1 MDALYAFFDAVNDLF
16 NTIGNWFYGLL
27 TTTLALDV
35 SVADPIFRLVQAII
49 VCTFA
54 AVTFLALTYT
64 ERKIIARVQDRIGPN
79 RVGPFGLFQPLADAI
94 KMFTKEQTMPK
105 VADAITFQLA
115 PTIAAVPVLMLF
127 AVIPFNENVVA
138 SDMDVGLIYIIAFG
152 SLAEIAILM
161 GGWGSRNKYSLL
173 GAMRAVAQMISYE
186 IPLVLALMSI
196 AMLSGSLNLNDIVRA
211 QNLPFVLLM
220 PVAFIIFVISAAA
233 ETGRSPFD
241 IIEAESEIIAGYHTE
256 YAGMQFGLFQMA
268 EFLGFYAQ
276 SCIMATIF
284 FGGWQGPPF
293 IPGWLWF
300 WLKSWIGVFIF
311 QWAFRST
318 FPRLRIDQLQA
329 FCWKFLVPASLLN
342 VGITAIIGK
351 LHLLGLPFIKPLV
364 TGYMVNAD
372 TGLRQA
378 MFGPQNTAEWAILLV
393 TYLLANVL
401 TVVILMVAY
410 RGMVRRTDAQLDSK
424 VPGGLTPAP
433 VEREVAAV

>member
-1 MDALYAFFDAVNDLF
+1 MDIFNAINNLF
-16 NTIGNWFYGLL
+16 NTIGDGFKALL
-27 TTTLALDV
+27 TTTLGLDA
-35 SVADPIFRLVQAII
+35 SIANPIFSLVQAIV

-79 RVGPFGLFQPLADAI
+79 RVGPFGLLQPLADAI

-115 PTIAAVPVLMLF
+115 PAIAAVPVMMLF

-138 SDMDVGLIYIIAFG
+138 ADMDVGLIYIIAFG

-196 AMLSGSLNLNDIVRA
+196 AMLSGSLNLNDIVRV
-211 QNLPFVLLM
+211 QVLPFILLM

-284 FGGWQGPPF
+284 FGGWQGPAF

-329 FCWKFLVPASLLN
+329 FCWKFLVPAALVNVAVTAVVAKLVPLL
-342 VGITAIIGK
+342 K
-351 LHLLGLPFIKPLV
+351 
-364 TGYMVNAD
+364 VNELNQVWTVVDGAR
-372 TGLRQA
+372 TPI
-378 MFGPQNTAEWAILLV
+378 FGPQNPMDWLILLV
-393 TYLLANVL
+393 VYLAANL
-401 TVVILMVAY
+401 FTVIFLMFAY
-410 RGMVRRTDAQLDSK
+410 RGMVRRAESQLDSK
-424 VPGGLTPAP
+424 VPGGLAPAP
-433 VEREVAAV
+433 VEREVAPV

>member
-1 MDALYAFFDAVNDLF
+1 MDIFNAINNLF
-16 NTIGNWFYGLL
+16 NTIGDGFKALL
-27 TTTLALDV
+27 TTTLGLDA
-35 SVADPIFRLVQAII
+35 SIANPIFSLVQAIV

-79 RVGPFGLFQPLADAI
+79 RVGPFGLLQPLADAI

-115 PTIAAVPVLMLF
+115 PAIAAVPVMMLF

-138 SDMDVGLIYIIAFG
+138 ADMDVGLIYIIAFG

-196 AMLSGSLNLNDIVRA
+196 AMLSGSLNLNDIVRV
-211 QNLPFVLLM
+211 QVLPFILLM

-284 FGGWQGPPF
+284 FGGWQGPAF

-329 FCWKFLVPASLLN
+329 FCWKFLVPAALVNVAVTAVVAKLVPLL
-342 VGITAIIGK
+342 K
-351 LHLLGLPFIKPLV
+351 
-364 TGYMVNAD
+364 VNELNQVWTVVDGAR
-372 TGLRQA
+372 TPI
-378 MFGPQNTAEWAILLV
+378 FGPQSPMDWLILLV
-393 TYLLANVL
+393 VYLAANL
-401 TVVILMVAY
+401 FTVIFLMFAY
-410 RGMVRRTDAQLDSK
+410 RGMVRRAESQLDSK
-424 VPGGLTPAP
+424 VPGGLAPAP
-433 VEREVAAV
+433 VEREVAPV